1 MITMELKEVSR
12 MMLEMSQWSKV
23 LEEKDLINKKIRS
36 RIYQSLKIT
45 PRRLVNL
52 LNSQRQRRV
61 MLISRLG

>member
-12 MMLEMSQWSKV
+12 MMLEMSQSSKV
-23 LEEKDLINKKIRS
+23 LEEKGLINKKIRS
-36 RIYQSLKIT
+36 RIDQSLKIT